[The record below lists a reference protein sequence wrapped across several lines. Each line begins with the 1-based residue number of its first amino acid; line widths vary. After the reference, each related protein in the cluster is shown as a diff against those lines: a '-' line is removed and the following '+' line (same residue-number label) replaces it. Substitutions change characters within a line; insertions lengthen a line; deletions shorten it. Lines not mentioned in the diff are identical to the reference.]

1 MKKQTWKRLLLIA
14 VNVLALGA
22 MTGTLFVRLNANSQA
37 IKNQNVEDFGNIAKS
52 YNNISTSLFTT
63 REETI
68 NNLISSVDYFNLDYQ
83 GCLTY
88 LNQMQ
93 TSDGEFEIVGLD
105 YKGYSTS
112 KNADGTYKPVA
123 YTASSYTNLKS
134 IFDKAGASTLGSTSI
149 PLTPEFSDAITSL
162 RSVVVYAYFTLS
174 DGTTSAPY
182 TLLSVSTVTSNKK
195 AIRIQSQYLSLSFV
209 ICDSQ
214 GNYLVSDSS
223 FGSDNFFNALY
234 TNNGLTLDKKN
245 ALMST
250 FASQKIGNFEYLNSQ
265 GKTCLYSYCQSSD
278 PNLYI
283 IVSVPESEF
292 VGSMTNFWF
301 AFGYVLAL
309 AFIFILDFVYVMGLN
324 RTLRENSKAVESAN
338 KSKTYFMSQ
347 ISHDMFTPMNVIIG
361 MSRFIQD
368 SNDMKEIKEY
378 NANVLKSSEYL
389 LSLINDTLDIF
400 RMEAGRY
407 ELKKTVSTMAS
418 VLSVVSLEIQKLAE
432 KKGITYLEKKT
443 GDFSLPILVDDLKT
457 RYCFFEDKALKE
469 VVLPAGLT
477 TIAESAFMNSGIYIL
492 TVDGVT
498 ATSNFML
505 PDGITEIADW
515 AFASSNIQGTV
526 TIPKNVT
533 KIGGYS
539 FYGDDYIN
547 GYEVADGNTAFSAE
561 DGILYNADKTSLY
574 KMPSTFYGT
583 YVLPDTVT
591 ALADSVFSGNRSIT
605 HFVAGKGLKTIG
617 DNAFAN
623 SIVTSVSLNE
633 GLTTLGKNAFNN
645 AHGLETIGFPTTLT
659 AIPEW
664 CFYGASLTSVT
675 SWGGVTSIGD
685 YAFGMT
691 TGLTSLDLSSSSI
704 ATIGSFAFYSL
715 GNGITS
721 IKASPALTTVAATSF
736 GFDDSLKSL
745 DLSLCTAFKETPTD
759 FLSNVSSDFNSLIL
773 PSSLTKMDHDTLP
786 TLSKLTTI
794 SYTGSKDQGIRS
806 SPTVF

>member
-1 MKKQTWKRLLLIA
+1 MKKTLTVSL
-14 VNVLALGA
+14 LALTMLVSCSGK
-22 MTGTLFVRLNANSQA
+22 T
-37 IKNQNVEDFGNIAKS
+37 
-52 YNNISTSLFTT
+52 STSSPAASVAPSDSV
-63 REETI
+63 
-68 NNLISSVDYFNLDYQ
+68 SS
-83 GCLTY
+83 
-88 LNQMQ
+88 
-93 TSDGEFEIVGLD
+93 
-105 YKGYSTS
+105 
-112 KNADGTYKPVA
+112 
-123 YTASSYTNLKS
+123 
-134 IFDKAGASTLGSTSI
+134 
-149 PLTPEFSDAITSL
+149 
-162 RSVVVYAYFTLS
+162 
-174 DGTTSAPY
+174 
-182 TLLSVSTVTSNKK
+182 SVSTSVNSTVPEAQEIKVTYQDYDGTSLQESTITYGE
-195 AIRIQSQYLSLSFV
+195 AIPSYTGETPHRDIDATYFYVFTGWKENFKDATHLIYTATYEARDYTRTDCYSWAFTDATNTEIELVSFSDPYREFADVVIPDTIQYQGTEYPVVQVENFAINSQFAKSVHLGKNIKTVAPLFISTYASVSVAYLSVDPDNENFTCIDGILYNKDVTTLVKVPMCLVQETYTLPDTVTELGEMSLQDTRGIRNFATTSSSQLKV
-209 ICDSQ
+209 IDNQAFAAS
-214 GNYLVSDSS
+214 LVHDVV
-223 FGSDNFFNALY
+223 LP
-234 TNNGLTLDKKN
+234 NGLKTIHIRAFWLAENILTLEIPGTVDFSSAN
-245 ALMST
+245 DSIQ
-250 FASQKIGNFEYLNSQ
+250 FASM
-265 GKTCLYSYCQSSD
+265 
-278 PNLYI
+278 PNLNTVTFDEGI
-283 IVSVPESEF
+283 
-292 VGSMTNFWF
+292 T
-301 AFGYVLAL
+301 
-309 AFIFILDFVYVMGLN
+309 
-324 RTLRENSKAVESAN
+324 TL
-338 KSKTYFMSQ
+338 
-347 ISHDMFTPMNVIIG
+347 P
-361 MSRFIQD
+361 D
-368 SNDMKEIKEY
+368 SGF
-378 NANVLKSSEYL
+378 SGCPL
-389 LSLINDTLDIF
+389 LSKLVLP
-400 RMEAGRY
+400 
-407 ELKKTVSTMAS
+407 ST
-418 VLSVVSLEIQKLAE
+418 
-432 KKGITYLEKKT
+432 
-443 GDFSLPILVDDLKT
+443 LKT
-457 RYCFFEDKALKE
+457 IPRYCFFNDTALKE

-533 KIGGYS
+533 KIGDYS

-659 AIPEW
+659 EIPEW

-675 SWGGVTSIGD
+675 SWGGVTSLGD

-721 IKASPALTTVAATSF
+721 IKASPALTTVASTSF

-759 FLSNVSSDFNSLIL
+759 FLSNVSSDFNTLIL

-786 TLSKLTTI
+786 TLSKLTAI
-794 SYTGSKDQGIRS
+794 SYTGSKDQWNTLVTNSLLTTDEKLANSTWKEWFGSNYSTLTKVTVNYGTTSQTDYTVDLRTGKGIIA
-806 SPTVF
+806 

>member
-378 NANVLKSSEYL
+378 NA
-389 LSLINDTLDIF
+389 
-400 RMEAGRY
+400 
-407 ELKKTVSTMAS
+407 
-418 VLSVVSLEIQKLAE
+418 
-432 KKGITYLEKKT
+432 
-443 GDFSLPILVDDLKT
+443 T
-457 RYCFFEDKALKE
+457 RYCFFNNTALKE

-659 AIPEW
+659 EIPEW

-675 SWGGVTSIGD
+675 SWGGVNSLGD

-786 TLSKLTTI
+786 TLSKLTAI
-794 SYTGSKDQGIRS
+794 SYTGSKDQWNTLVTNSLLTTDEKLANSTWKEWFGSNYSTLTKVTVNYGTTSQTDYTVDLRSGKGIIA
-806 SPTVF
+806 